1 MSQLLPAAPSVVAAA
16 AVQWLKGVRRQ
27 LAGLPVSAVLSRV
40 ALRPRHA
47 EVVQAVPLG
56 PGARLLVVEFGG
68 RRLLIGQSRA
78 GLARLAAA
86 DAAGQSAVQGPPA

>member
-1 MSQLLPAAPSVVAAA
+1 MTSGLPAVQAAA
-16 AVQWLKGVRRQ
+16 AGWLDGVRQR
-27 LAGLPVSAVLSRV
+27 LAGLPVSAALQRV

-47 EVVQAVPLG
+47 DVVQAIPLG

-78 GLARLAAA
+78 GIARLAEA
-86 DAAGQSAVQGPPA
+86 DPGPPA

>member
-1 MSQLLPAAPSVVAAA
+1 MNKSIGLGPPQA
-16 AVQWLKGVRRQ
+16 AVGPGRWPLWPGPWRDWSQR
-27 LAGLPVSAVLSRV
+27 
-40 ALRPRHA
+40 LRTTLGISGGDARI
-47 EVVQAVPLG
+47 VQALPLG

-86 DAAGQSAVQGPPA
+86 DAPGISP